1 VNDAGTRAGC
11 TNSVVSSMSL
21 GGIRSTSVNSA
32 TANAVDAGIFM
43 AVAAGNEAQEASNV
57 SPASEATAYTVGATD
72 SLDRFAPFSN
82 FGSAVDILAPGVAIL
97 STWLN
102 DGMVRI
108 PSLYHVNRRLTL
120 RHRTP
125 SLARRW
131 LLLTSLVL
139 LHTFLDWRA
148 KGPLTNWPPALMASR
163 RKTPLLACPPAQGT
177 F

>member
-11 TNSVVSSMSL
+11 TNGVVGSMSL

-32 TANAVDAGIFM
+32 TTNAVDAGIFM
-43 AVAAGNEAQEASNV
+43 AVAAGNEAQDASNV

-102 DGMVRI
+102 DSTVRI
-108 PSLYHVNRRLTL
+108 KSLYHVSLRLKL
-120 RHRTP
+120 
-125 SLARRW
+125 
-131 LLLTSLVL
+131 
-139 LHTFLDWRA
+139 
-148 KGPLTNWPPALMASR
+148 
-163 RKTPLLACPPAQGT
+163 
-177 F
+177 

>member
-1 VNDAGTRAGC
+1 VNDAGTRIGC
-11 TNSVVSSMSL
+11 TNGVVGSLSL

-43 AVAAGNEAQEASNV
+43 AVAAGNEAQDSSNV

-82 FGSAVDILAPGVAIL
+82 FGSAIDVFAPGVAIL

-102 DGMVRI
+102 DGTVRI
-108 PSLYHVNRRLTL
+108 PSLYHVSRGLTL

-125 SLARRW
+125 SLARLW

-139 LHTFLDWRA
+139 LHTSLDWRVRR
-148 KGPLTNWPPALMASR
+148 PLIDWPPASMPSR
-163 RKTPLLACPPAQGT
+163 RKTPSLAYPPAQGT